1 MADIQ
6 ITSPEGLIESKIIP
20 IKVIF
25 YLVTNDNLNTIKS
38 KSILSDI
45 FTLLASLMWGAYL
58 SILITLKISFEPS
71 NKEQI
76 ILETLQNV
84 FLWAGILFTALALI
98 FITWNFVV
106 LKQIKR
112 NELKI
117 GKTDKSS
124 DE

>member
-1 MADIQ
+1 MANIQ
-6 ITSPEGLIESKIIP
+6 ITSPDGLIESKIIP
-20 IKVIF
+20 KKVIF

-58 SILITLKISFEPS
+58 SVMITLKISFES
-71 NKEQI
+71 SDKEQI

-84 FLWAGILFTALALI
+84 FLWSGILFTVLALV
-98 FITWNFVV
+98 FIIWSFIV

-112 NELKI
+112 NELKV
-117 GKTDKSS
+117 GGTDTSS
-124 DE
+124 DD